1 MQSGQMDNPVVAL
14 SKPYKKIKIEII
26 MIFIHSIKYI

>member
-1 MQSGQMDNPVVAL
+1 MQSGQMDNPVVVL
-14 SKPYKKIKIEII
+14 SKPYKKIKIEI